1 MKLISSEKIE
11 TNKYELKIAVS
22 KEEFESAVTD
32 AFNKNK
38 KNINVPGFRK
48 GKAPRTLIEKM
59 YGKEMFYNE
68 AIEAT
73 YGKAYDEAVVEAAIE
88 PVDMPQVELISTEF
102 DNGYEFSAVVFV
114 KPEITV
120 KDYKKIKAEA
130 VEVNVADD
138 EVKTEIDR
146 TLDKNARVVTVEE
159 RAAADG
165 DIANI
170 DFEGFVDGVAFEGG
184 KGQNYDLTLGS
195 GTFIPGFEDQVV
207 GKEIGA
213 SFDVNVKF
221 PAEYGAENLA
231 DKDAVFKVTLNSLKV
246 RELPAFDDEFVK
258 DVSDFNT
265 VAEYTEDVKAKMLE
279 AKKKN
284 SDAEL
289 ENALMDKVIEGIEG
303 EIPEVMYDRKVDQ
316 LIEDTARRLQSQ
328 GLNLETYLKYTGME
342 MADFRRTFEE
352 QATKQVKIRL
362 ALEKI
367 VEVEGISA
375 TDEEIEAEF
384 AKIAEMYKLEVEK
397 VKEVFP
403 QTEVVKEVSLNKAI
417 DLIRDTADVK
427 IVKEKKTETKAAAK
441 KPAAKKAPAKKA
453 AAKKTEE
460 KSETAAAEKKAP
472 AKKAPAKK
480 PAAKKPAAKKAKADD
495 AE

>member
-11 TNKYELKIAVS
+11 TNKYELKIAVT
-22 KEEFESAVTD
+22 KEDFESAVTD

-38 KNINVPGFRK
+38 KDISVPGFRK

-59 YGKEMFYNE
+59 YGKDMFYNE
-68 AIEAT
+68 AIDAT
-73 YGKAYDEAVVEAAIE
+73 YGKAYDEAVIEAGIE
-88 PVDMPQVELISTEF
+88 PVDMPQVELLSTEF

-120 KDYKKIKAEA
+120 KDYKKIKGES
-130 VEVNVADD
+130 VEVAVSD
-138 EVKTEIDR
+138 EEMDAEINR
-146 TLDKNARVVTVEE
+146 TLDKNARVVSVEG

-195 GTFIPGFEDQVV
+195 GTFIPGFEDQVIGNEV
-207 GKEIGA
+207 GS

-231 DKDAVFKVTLNSLKV
+231 DKDAVFKVTVNSLKV

-258 DVSDFNT
+258 DISEFDT
-265 VAEYTEDVKAKMLE
+265 VADYKEDIKAKMLE
-279 AKKKN
+279 SKKKN

-303 EIPEVMYDRKVDQ
+303 EIPEVMYERKVDQ
-316 LIEDTARRLQSQ
+316 LVEDTARRLQSQ

-352 QATKQVKIRL
+352 QAQKQVKIRL

-375 TDEEIEAEF
+375 TDEEIDAEF

-397 VKEVFP
+397 VREVFP
-403 QTEVVKEVSLNKAI
+403 TEEVIKEVSLNKAI

-427 IVKEKKTETKAAAK
+427 IVKEKKTEA
-441 KPAAKKAPAKKA
+441 
-453 AAKKTEE
+453 
-460 KSETAAAEKKAP
+460 KAP

-480 PAAKKPAAKKAKADD
+480 TAEKKAPAKKTAAKKDADDAEKKAPAKKTAAKKPAAKKAKADD